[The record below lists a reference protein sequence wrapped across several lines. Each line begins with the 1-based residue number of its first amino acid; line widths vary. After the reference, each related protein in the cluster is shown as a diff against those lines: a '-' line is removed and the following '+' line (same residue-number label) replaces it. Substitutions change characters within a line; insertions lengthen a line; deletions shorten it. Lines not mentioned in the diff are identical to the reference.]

1 MTDNE
6 RKPAAAAPSSSV
18 IKFPDILQGSSKA
31 QRMAYANA
39 FLARCT
45 KVDPNDFNLPLGT
58 YICPW
63 MPMEPKEEKYYEA
76 GNCSFDVRPNL
87 VECRNCGLVFE
98 EDSYDAQHH
107 VNKVCSE
114 QLSAEV
120 EGLRADYKASL
131 AAHTFKIVLRLES
144 IQVVQRK
151 CNDSCENY
159 KASLEK
165 HRKYLSD
172 PWRKIAISDDD
183 ATKDMNYWSSR
194 CAMKSLPLLYEEV
207 MRRPDI
213 LCSKAIKDMHGNK
226 KMDFGT
232 QCFQASLIPT
242 EIHTFPGYAPCG
254 VQTTWLRYDDSLSTA
269 ANYSN
274 NHYARY
280 RLAYVYTKD
289 HVWSYNQR
297 QTTRGGEMVWRPFTP
312 VLSVPSSGLNHGI
325 LERSVDSLYKQHG
338 GSNADFW
345 TTENYKIVPII
356 KPLLEDLAS
365 ITNDCPLPRYQMIID
380 PNQFVR
386 VRDGKRV
393 WVPCE
398 FDVAYDGSKASLVG
412 GERAHWMDTAIID
425 TVATPVFS
433 AALPMLAKLTKPHL
447 LVEGQRLQVVVKAQS
462 ITVPKSNPT
471 MILRNTLDFGML
483 TVNMNPLRQ

>member
-1 MTDNE
+1 M
-6 RKPAAAAPSSSV
+6 
-18 IKFPDILQGSSKA
+18 
-31 QRMAYANA
+31 
-39 FLARCT
+39 
-45 KVDPNDFNLPLGT
+45 
-58 YICPW
+58 
-63 MPMEPKEEKYYEA
+63 
-76 GNCSFDVRPNL
+76 
-87 VECRNCGLVFE
+87 
-98 EDSYDAQHH
+98 
-107 VNKVCSE
+107 
-114 QLSAEV
+114 
-120 EGLRADYKASL
+120 
-131 AAHTFKIVLRLES
+131 
-144 IQVVQRK
+144 
-151 CNDSCENY
+151 
-159 KASLEK
+159 
-165 HRKYLSD
+165 
-172 PWRKIAISDDD
+172 
-183 ATKDMNYWSSR
+183 
-194 CAMKSLPLLYEEV
+194 
-207 MRRPDI
+207 
-213 LCSKAIKDMHGNK
+213 
-226 KMDFGT
+226 
-232 QCFQASLIPT
+232 
-242 EIHTFPGYAPCG
+242 
-254 VQTTWLRYDDSLSTA
+254 
-269 ANYSN
+269 
-274 NHYARY
+274 
-280 RLAYVYTKD
+280 
-289 HVWSYNQR
+289 
-297 QTTRGGEMVWRPFTP
+297 WRPFTP